1 MSRWLPT
8 PNRVPCAPHSHLA
21 RGPFLFVTKTMF
33 IQTETLSDDNALK
46 FLPGRAVL
54 GDGDELAFADADAA
68 AERAPLA
75 ARLFQ
80 LDAVSAVTLGSD
92 FISVTKTGDV
102 DWQLIKPAIFGIIM
116 EHFLAGKVMLE
127 DAPSDDGGTVAEI
140 LDLIES
146 RIRPGI
152 VEEGGDILFHGFA
165 DGVARL
171 ELVNKGLAAPAFS
184 LQIRIEN
191 TLRHYVTAV
200 TSVVFD
206 SPVAAPTAPAATLD
220 LDDPETA
227 AVYTLLEDT
236 INPQV
241 AAHGGHIALIEV
253 AEHIAYIRLEGGCQG
268 CGMADVTLKQGV
280 EVAILKEV
288 PTIVEVR
295 DATDHEGAENPFY
308 EADKAGVSAF
318 Y

>member
-1 MSRWLPT
+1 
-8 PNRVPCAPHSHLA
+8 
-21 RGPFLFVTKTMF
+21 MF
-33 IQTETLSDDNALK
+33 IQTETVSQDNILK

-54 GDGDELAFADADAA
+54 GEGDELAFADADAA
-68 AERAPLA
+68 KRAPLA

-92 FISVTKTGDV
+92 FISVTKRGDTE
-102 DWQLIKPAIFGIIM
+102 WQLIKPAIFGIIM

-127 DAPSDDGGTVAEI
+127 DAPSDEGGTVAEI
-140 LDLIES
+140 LELIES

-152 VEEGGDILFHGFA
+152 IEEGGDILFHDFT

-171 ELVNKGLAAPAFS
+171 ELVNKGLATPAFS
-184 LQIRIEN
+184 LQIRVEN
-191 TLRHYVTAV
+191 TLRHYVAAV

-206 SPVAAPTAPAATLD
+206 SPAAAPSARAAELD

-227 AVYTLLEDT
+227 AVYTLLEESV
-236 INPQV
+236 NPSI

-253 AEHIAYIRLEGGCQG
+253 AENIAYIRLEGGCQG

-295 DATDHEGAENPFY
+295 DTTDHAGGENPFY

-318 Y
+318 

>member
-8 PNRVPCAPHSHLA
+8 PNRVPCAPHSPLA

-54 GDGDELAFADADAA
+54 GEGGELAFADADAA

-116 EHFLAGKVMLE
+116 EHFLAGKVMLV

-152 VEEGGDILFHGFA
+152 IEEGGDILFHGFA

-206 SPVAAPTAPAATLD
+206 SPVAAPTAPAAELD

-227 AVYTLLEDT
+227 AVYTLLEESV
-236 INPQV
+236 NPSV
-241 AAHGGHIALIEV
+241 AAHGGHIALIDV
-253 AEHIAYIRLEGGCQG
+253 IDHIAYIRLEGGCQG

-280 EVAILKEV
+280 EVAIIKAV
-288 PTIVEVR
+288 PTILEVR
-295 DATDHEGAENPFY
+295 DSTDHADGDNPFY
-308 EADKAGVSAF
+308 EPDKAGVSAF
-318 Y
+318 S